1 MIIIQLKKLS
11 PNWERFDGMVYIR
24 KNIIH
29 KKCKYCG
36 KKFKIRSANQLFCSQ
51 KCFKINRKNYKQRS
65 DIKLKDAL
73 RAKTPAR
80 KKRRR
85 KIAALPKNRKKKA
98 KYAKKYKQRSY
109 VREKRNEYSNSPKI
123 RARKYKAQRKK
134 KREARRRLGGKCFVC
149 GTNRRL
155 EFHHIKYTR
164 SSKQNW
170 NEVEVLKHPE
180 RFRLLCNK
188 CHNVVTYALHEPK
201 RTILVLTNLQ
211 KILKAIK

>member
-1 MIIIQLKKLS
+1 MAYRTKI
-11 PNWERFDGMVYIR
+11 Y
-24 KNIIH
+24 
-29 KKCKYCG
+29 KKCKNCN

-85 KIAALPKNRKKKA
+85 EIAALPKNKKKRA
-98 KYAKKYKQRSY
+98 KYAKKYRQRSY
-109 VREKRNEYSNSPKI
+109 VREKRNEYSNRPET

-134 KREARRRLGGKCFVC
+134 KREARRLLGGKCFVC

-180 RFRLLCNK
+180 RFRLLCHK
-188 CHNVVTYALHEPK
+188 CHNVVTYGLLDTK
-201 RTILVLTNLQ
+201 RTKLVFKKMGEERGFDNNTVK
-211 KILKAIK
+211 KIIAKLGKV

>member
-11 PNWERFDGMVYIR
+11 PNWERFDGM
-24 KNIIH
+24 
-29 KKCKYCG
+29 
-36 KKFKIRSANQLFCSQ
+36 
-51 KCFKINRKNYKQRS
+51 
-65 DIKLKDAL
+65 
-73 RAKTPAR
+73 TPKEA

-85 KIAALPKNRKKKA
+85 EIAALPENRKKKA

-109 VREKRNEYSNSPKI
+109 VREKRNEYSNRPET
-123 RARKYKAQRKK
+123 RARKYKGQRKK
-134 KREARRRLGGKCFVC
+134 KREARRLLGGKCFVC

-180 RFRLLCNK
+180 NFRLLCHK

-201 RTILVLTNLQ
+201 RTILVLTNLH
-211 KILKAIK
+211 KITKKSKSVLE

>member
-1 MIIIQLKKLS
+1 M
-11 PNWERFDGMVYIR
+11 
-24 KNIIH
+24 
-29 KKCKYCG
+29 
-36 KKFKIRSANQLFCSQ
+36 
-51 KCFKINRKNYKQRS
+51 
-65 DIKLKDAL
+65 
-73 RAKTPAR
+73 TPEEA

-85 KIAALPKNRKKKA
+85 ETAALPENRKKKA
-98 KYAKKYKQRSY
+98 KYAKKYRQRSY

-134 KREARRRLGGKCFVC
+134 KREARRLLGGKCFVC

-155 EFHHIKYTR
+155 EFHHIKYTT

-180 RFRLLCNK
+180 RFRLLCHK

-201 RTILVLTNLQ
+201 RTILVLTNLH
-211 KILKAIK
+211 KILKAVKKSKGKRT

>member
-11 PNWERFDGMVYIR
+11 PNWERFDGMVYIP

-36 KKFKIRSANQLFCSQ
+36 KKFKIRSSNQLFCSQ

-80 KKRRR
+80 KKRR
-85 KIAALPKNRKKKA
+85 KEIAALPKNKKE
-98 KYAKKYKQRSY
+98 KKSYMKGYRQR
-109 VREKRNEYSNSPKI
+109 PKV
-123 RARKYKAQRKK
+123 KK
-134 KREARRRLGGKCFVC
+134 KRMEEAKLPENIAWKNNYNKTVPPKRRKEVIRDLGGKCFVC

-164 SSKQNW
+164 SSKLNW
-170 NEVEVLKHPE
+170 NEVEAKEHPE
-180 RFRLLCNK
+180 NFRLLCHK
-188 CHNVVTYALHEPK
+188 CHNVVTYVLHEPK

-211 KILKAIK
+211 KIL